1 MLKKQESNLLH
12 IRFLDDDILA
22 KIGKRHHSWKPLAKE
37 IEPDLYQSKNGLLV
51 NATSDGTA
59 NILKYQQL

>member
-1 MLKKQESNLLH
+1 M
-12 IRFLDDDILA
+12 RFLDDDILD